1 MATFSELCK
10 CEIMCAKPILP
21 KGEAQMKESRA
32 NRKARMM
39 EKAEKLIEAA
49 LDWAEKTD
57 KPNLT
62 QIEDSALRVRQEIG
76 QMIAQEMIDA
86 QEAKRPVPGPACPS
100 CGREMRYKDLKEV
113 NPLTWVGKVKIE
125 RGYYHCPNCK
135 ESLFPPR

>member
-1 MATFSELCK
+1 MR
-10 CEIMCAKPILP
+10 
-21 KGEAQMKESRA
+21 ESRA
-32 NRKARMM
+32 SRKTRMM
-39 EKAEKLIEAA
+39 EKAEKLIEET
-49 LDWAEKTD
+49 LDWEEKTD

-62 QIEDSALRVRQEIG
+62 QIEDTALRVRQEIG
-76 QMIAQEMIDA
+76 KMIAQEVIDA

-125 RGYYHCPNCK
+125 RGYYHCPDCK

>member
-1 MATFSELCK
+1 MR
-10 CEIMCAKPILP
+10 
-21 KGEAQMKESRA
+21 ESRES
-32 NRKARMM
+32 RKARMM
-39 EKAEKLIEAA
+39 EKAEKLIEET
-49 LDWAEKTD
+49 LDWEEQTD

-62 QIEDSALRVRQEIG
+62 QIEDTALRVRQEIG
-76 QMIAQEMIDA
+76 KMIVQEMIDA

-135 ESLFPPR
+135 ESFFPPR